1 MGSCCQVA
9 RTQSGRSVQNSM
21 EGWAD
26 FVQDINQYYGVRM
39 DCLSDHFHNEQR
51 DYYLQTSAWVD
62 THPSQMLGPASC
74 FKRYDLATVTLEEL
88 SAPLKV
94 RPRPRESVSSSQH
107 SSQSRAAAC
116 DDADSVLSTEWLL
129 VSSCCAV
136 EA

>member
-1 MGSCCQVA
+1 M
-9 RTQSGRSVQNSM
+9 
-21 EGWAD
+21 
-26 FVQDINQYYGVRM
+26 QDINQYYGVRM

-94 RPRPRESVSSSQH
+94 RPCLPSGLGAFLTTQ
-107 SSQSRAAAC
+107 QPIAAAAC
-116 DDADSVLSTEWLL
+116 DAADSLLGAEWLL
-129 VSSCCAV
+129 ISCCSAF

>member
-1 MGSCCQVA
+1 M
-9 RTQSGRSVQNSM
+9 QNSM

-26 FVQDINQYYGVRM
+26 FVQDMNQYYGVRM

-74 FKRYDLATVTLEEL
+74 FKRYDLATVSLEEL

-94 RPRPRESVSSSQH
+94 RPCPREPVSSSQH
-107 SSQSRAAAC
+107 SSSLGRSLRWRRQCAHRGLATR
-116 DDADSVLSTEWLL
+116 LMLL
-129 VSSCCAV
+129 CL
-136 EA
+136 